1 MLETMTDSALAEV
14 VGGTTYYV
22 YAGKALVGKTTS
34 FSGVAALKKKA
45 ALFAKYAGLKITVRT
60 KPL

>member
-1 MLETMTDSALAEV
+1 MMFEAMNDSALAEV

-22 YAGKALVGKTTS
+22 YAGKSLVGKTTS

-45 ALFAKYAGLKITVRT
+45 AAFAKYAGVKVTVR
-60 KPL
+60 KK